1 MASYHTVPVDEQS
14 APSSPSFKPRKSRS
28 LLATVMLT
36 ICIITFVLQTELAQY
51 VQKTTD
57 YSKPYFILYISH
69 SCYTF
74 MIPLQ
79 LVAEYIQLHHY
90 QKRESNS
97 GTIRE
102 KISET
107 ISYSRKSV
115 NNSLV
120 ELQYRVQGNH
130 IFPMGFIIK
139 TALLLS
145 VLLTLPSY
153 IWYLS
158 VNLTS
163 MSNLT
168 AIYNT
173 GCFFAYLFSILML
186 HDRLVAAKVGAVF
199 LCMLGVLAMALWPQE
214 VPDSG
219 DSIDDH
225 AFGGEWIGIVV
236 ASTGAALYGFYE
248 VYYKKYASPTQPTI
262 LFANTI
268 TGIIGLV
275 TFTVLWI
282 PFPILH
288 FTGVETFEL
297 PDLTT
302 FGYILGIA
310 SMSVIYNATFMA
322 VIALVNPVFAAVGV
336 MLTVPA
342 VAITDVFVTGVMVP
356 TSTIVGSVFILI
368 GFYIL
373 NRQVVND
380 EKIDQSLSLEGQD
393 YHH

>member
-1 MASYHTVPVDEQS
+1 
-14 APSSPSFKPRKSRS
+14 
-28 LLATVMLT
+28 
-36 ICIITFVLQTELAQY
+36 
-51 VQKTTD
+51 
-57 YSKPYFILYISH
+57 
-69 SCYTF
+69 

-79 LVAEYIQLHHY
+79 LIAEYIQLHYY

-97 GTIRE
+97 GTMLE
-102 KISET
+102 KIYET

-115 NNSLV
+115 NNSMV

-139 TALLLS
+139 TTLLLS
-145 VLLTLPSY
+145 ILLTLPSY

-199 LCMLGVLAMALWPQE
+199 LCMLGVLAMALWPQQT
-214 VPDSG
+214 PDNG
-219 DSIDDH
+219 DSVDDH
-225 AFGGEWIGIVV
+225 VFGGEWIGIVV

-248 VYYKKYASPTQPTI
+248 VFYKKYASPTQPTI

-268 TGIIGLV
+268 TGVIGLV

-288 FTGVETFEL
+288 FTGVETFDL

-356 TSTIVGSVFILI
+356 TSTIVGSIFILI

-380 EKIDQSLSLEGQD
+380 EKIDQSLSLEGQE